1 MDESQTIAVQ
11 TEFDVFMARMQVRKL
26 ARAIGFDITNQAR
39 IALATSS
46 LARVLRLGEMHQ
58 GQVVIDYLGGE
69 EHSGLRVSCTAITS
83 PDFEIGSRA
92 FTDVKW
98 LVDEL
103 NIEELSSNDVH
114 VTLIK
119 WVV

>member
-46 LARVLRLGEMHQ
+46 LARVLRLGEMHR
-58 GQVVIDYLGGE
+58 GQVMIDHLDRE
-69 EHSGLRVSCTAITS
+69 EHSGLRVSCTAIVS
-83 PDFEIGSRA
+83 SDFELGARA

-103 NIEELSSNDVH
+103 IVKELPSNDVQ

>member
-1 MDESQTIAVQ
+1 MNESQTIAVQ

-39 IALATSS
+39 VALATSS
-46 LARVLRLGEMHQ
+46 LARVLRLGETYQ
-58 GQVVIDYLGGE
+58 GQVIVDCLGGGE
-69 EHSGLRVSCTAITS
+69 RSGMRVVCTAHTS
-83 PDFEIGSRA
+83 ADFEIGSRA

-103 NIEELSSNDVH
+103 TVEELPPNDLQ

-119 WVV
+119 WMA